1 MTTMTQLFKIVSSND
16 YDTLEK
22 LIMGNKK
29 LDFNCIK
36 SHTSLI
42 YKAIEVRALECFDLL
57 MSLNDLSILQSN
69 NTNISGLNIALVY
82 YLSAPNP
89 SNKYYLDK
97 LIERNVAI
105 DRWSLISCMGDT
117 ILFETMFNRLDKS
130 YDNINQ
136 IICSAV
142 QRNNVTVMGKLY
154 DYLYLNNP
162 TYYSTIENKNAFN
175 DIVLKTAIQSNNIIA
190 IEHLEN
196 LEHNIMNLNQNN
208 FVKMP
213 SLYYAYVSNTDCNAF
228 NFIISRIEKL
238 DEYTL
243 NQIPNIKKLSNII
256 CSQQYYYGIN
266 CNKNSIECFK
276 KMLLLPIDWEDLAD
290 VILNIHNAI
299 YRSIGS
305 YYYDSKKILNQL
317 DEKINFIYMVLKTN
331 KIKSN
336 PYNKIY
342 LTKTDMIANITAT
355 IKRLNGNQ
363 EMIMDFKSKIR
374 KIKYVLNNFGF
385 KEPDSLADHFKLVF
399 NENETTTYE
408 TEKLNFIKEIEEWY
422 TGADEK
428 KPKAKVSRKKKTVAP
443 VEIDV

>member
-29 LDFNCIK
+29 LNFNCIK

-42 YKAIEVRALECFDLL
+42 SKAIEVRALECFNLL

-69 NTNISGLNIALVY
+69 NTYVNGLTIALEY
-82 YLSAPNP
+82 YSSAPNP

-97 LIERNVAI
+97 LIERNVTI
-105 DRWSLISCMGDT
+105 DCWSLVKCMNDQL
-117 ILFETMFNRLDKS
+117 LFDNMFNRLDKS
-130 YDNINQ
+130 YNNIHNL
-136 IICSAV
+136 ISSAV
-142 QRNNVTVMGKLY
+142 QRNNVTVMSKLY

-162 TYYSTIENKNAFN
+162 TYYSTPENRCAFN
-175 DIVLKTAIQSNNIIA
+175 EIILKTAIQSNNIIA

-208 FVKMP
+208 FQKMP
-213 SLYYAYVSNTDCNAF
+213 SLYYAYVSNTDSNAF
-228 NFIISRIEKL
+228 NFIFSRMEKM
-238 DEYTL
+238 DENTL
-243 NQIPNIKKLSNII
+243 NLIQNIKKLSNII

-266 CNKNSIECFK
+266 CTKNSIECFK
-276 KMLLLPIDWEDLAD
+276 KILLLPIDWEDLAD
-290 VILNIHNAI
+290 VISNIHNAI

-342 LTKTDMIANITAT
+342 LTKTEMIANITAT
-355 IKRLNGNQ
+355 INRLNGNQ
-363 EMIMDFKSKIR
+363 ELIADFKSKIR

-385 KEPDSLADHFKLVF
+385 KDPDSLADHFKLVF
-399 NENETTTYE
+399 KENESTTYE
-408 TEKLNFIKEIEEWY
+408 TEKLNFIKEMEEWY

-428 KPKAKVSRKKKTVAP
+428 KSKAKVSRKKKTVAP